1 MNLCLILIIYTI
13 IEIDSFIRKYLYNI
27 VILFINDNLIL
38 FLYIFYIWMIYII
51 IKIIDI
57 KLINDLFRIITII
70 NNIFYKYNSYF
81 IILFYIIL
89 I

>member
-70 NNIFYKYNSYF
+70 NNRFYKYNSYF